1 MRKPID
7 KEELKEKL
15 KELSPKEIADL
26 LWDMWKN
33 ESKNQ
38 KNYWYFEFQK
48 KRAFQ
53 VWIELNQVYN

>member
-15 KELSPKEIADL
+15 KELSPEEIANL

-33 ESKNQ
+33 ESKKQ
-38 KNYWYFEFQK
+38 KNYWCFEFQK

-53 VWIELNQVYN
+53 VWVELNQVYT